1 MVAVAGRTRTA
12 EKTSPNVLVMEG
24 EFSVAKGLEMVLS
37 EEGYDVAVAATGQ
50 AALEIFREKGCD
62 VLVAD
67 LRLPDIDG
75 MDVVRLIKSARPD
88 TIVVVITGYAS
99 VDSAVESMKLGAFD
113 YLPKPFTDDQIK
125 SAVGRAV
132 KQKQAELPSVSAPE
146 TTTAEEKLIQK
157 REIFRVL
164 NRTAEDRDTWNGT
177 MEGGGSEA
185 LRDYHLSDEAKA
197 AIGSADLKWLNE
209 QIGELSQKQLAFIFK
224 RLERQAY

>member
-1 MVAVAGRTRTA
+1 MVAVAEGTRTA
-12 EKTSPNVLVMEG
+12 EKTPPIVLIMED
-24 EFSVAKGLEMVLS
+24 EFSVSKGMEMVLS

-113 YLPKPFTDDQIK
+113 YLPKPFTDDQIR
-125 SAVGRAV
+125 SAVRRAV
-132 KQKQAELPSVSAPE
+132 KQKQSELPSVSASNAA
-146 TTTAEEKLIQK
+146 TAEEKLFQK

-164 NRTAEDRDTWNGT
+164 NRTAEGRDSWNGT
-177 MEGGGSEA
+177 MEGGSEA

-197 AIGSADLKWLNE
+197 ANVYADLKWLNE
-209 QIGELSQKQLAFIFK
+209 QIGELSQKQLRYIYK
-224 RLERQAY
+224 RMKREAW

>member
-132 KQKQAELPSVSAPE
+132 KQKQAELPSVSAPKAG
-146 TTTAEEKLIQK
+146 TAEEKLIQK

-164 NRTAEDRDTWNGT
+164 NRTAEDRDSWNDT
-177 MEGGGSEA
+177 MEGGSEA

>member
-1 MVAVAGRTRTA
+1 MVVVAERIRTA
-12 EKTSPNVLVMEG
+12 EKTSPIVLIMED
-24 EFSVAKGLEMVLS
+24 EFSVSKGLEMVLS

-88 TIVVVITGYAS
+88 TIVVVITGYAN

-132 KQKQAELPSVSAPE
+132 KQKQAELPSVSAPK
-146 TTTAEEKLIQK
+146 TATAEEKLIQK

-164 NRTAEDRDTWNGT
+164 NRAAEDRDTWNGT
-177 MEGGGSEA
+177 MEGGSEA

-197 AIGSADLKWLNE
+197 AIVSADLKWLNE
-209 QIGELSQKQLAFIFK
+209 QIAELTQKQLMFIYTRLK
-224 RLERQAY
+224 REAW

>member
-1 MVAVAGRTRTA
+1 MVAVAEGIRMA
-12 EKTSPNVLVMEG
+12 EKTSPIVLIMED
-24 EFSVAKGLEMVLS
+24 EFSVSKGLEMVLS

-125 SAVGRAV
+125 SAVRRAV
-132 KQKQAELPSVSAPE
+132 KQKQSKLPSVSAPKAA
-146 TTTAEEKLIQK
+146 TVEEKLFRK

-164 NRTAEDRDTWNGT
+164 NRTVEGRDSCNGT
-177 MEGGGSEA
+177 MEGGSET
-185 LRDYHLSDEAKA
+185 LRDYRLSDEAKA
-197 AIGSADLKWLNE
+197 ANVYADLKWLNE

-224 RLERQAY
+224 RLERQVY

>member
-1 MVAVAGRTRTA
+1 MVAVAERIRTA
-12 EKTSPNVLVMEG
+12 EKTSPIVLIMED
-24 EFSVAKGLEMVLS
+24 EFSVTKGLEMVLS

-125 SAVGRAV
+125 SAVNRAV
-132 KQKQAELPSVSAPE
+132 KQKQSELPSVSAPK
-146 TTTAEEKLIQK
+146 TATAEEKLLQK

-164 NRTAEDRDTWNGT
+164 NRAAEDHDTWNGT
-177 MEGGGSEA
+177 MEGGSES

-209 QIGELSQKQLAFIFK
+209 QIGELSQKQLLYIYK
-224 RLERQAY
+224 RMKREAW

>member
-1 MVAVAGRTRTA
+1 MVAVAERIRTA
-12 EKTSPNVLVMEG
+12 EKTSPIVLIMED

-88 TIVVVITGYAS
+88 TIVVVITGYAN

-132 KQKQAELPSVSAPE
+132 KQKQAELPSVSAPK
-146 TTTAEEKLIQK
+146 TATAEEKLIQK

-164 NRTAEDRDTWNGT
+164 NRAAEDRDTWNGT
-177 MEGGGSEA
+177 MEGGSEA

-197 AIGSADLKWLNE
+197 AIVSADLKWLNE
-209 QIGELSQKQLAFIFK
+209 QIAELTQKQLMFIYTRLK
-224 RLERQAY
+224 REAW